1 MKFKETDDGVLYL
14 YPYYSLS
21 EKNDRKS
28 KEVYQVFKKGWDT
41 YFQGIC
47 EDLFEAV
54 ERYFDEETRDWC
66 TIAVAVMPSHIK
78 GTYGEKLSEMAAELA
93 GEFGLRDASDLI
105 QRTKDKVKSTDG
117 GLRDVEA
124 HLKTL
129 GLAGPVDE
137 DVDIY
142 IILDDITTSGS
153 SLEAAKQLLV
163 SGGADERC
171 VVKMAIAK
179 TMHDG

>member
-1 MKFKETDDGVLYL
+1 MKFRETDDGVLYL

-28 KEVYQVFKKGWDT
+28 REVYQVFKKGWDT
-41 YFQGIC
+41 CFQGIC

-66 TIAVAVMPSHIK
+66 IIAVAVMPSHIK

-93 GEFGLRDASDLI
+93 EEFGFRDASDLI

-117 GLRDVEA
+117 GMWEPIWRQWGCPGRL
-124 HLKTL
+124 T
-129 GLAGPVDE
+129 GMW
-137 DVDIY
+137 IF
-142 IILDDITTSGS
+142 
-153 SLEAAKQLLV
+153 LLFW
-163 SGGADERC
+163 
-171 VVKMAIAK
+171 MI
-179 TMHDG
+179 